1 MNYKEKAPYA
11 LEAHP
16 TPDHFLP
23 AIVAL
28 GAAGQDAIGE
38 RIHSGWCLGTISMAS
53 FAFNNPPPVAAS
65 A

>member
-1 MNYKEKAPYA
+1 MINYKEKAPYA
-11 LEAHP
+11 RKAHP

-28 GAAGQDAIGE
+28 GAAGQDAAGE
-38 RIHSGWCLGTISMAS
+38 QIHGGWELGTLSMAS
-53 FAFNNPPPVAAS
+53 YALNAPSAAAS